1 MTLEQYEDM
10 LRMVDSVIELQ
21 PKWRRG
27 QTVFNLLVQ
36 LYPEDAEVIRGSSLD
51 MFYNDE
57 NIDEFK
63 KTLK

>member
-10 LRMVDSVIELQ
+10 LRMVKSVMELQ
-21 PKWRRG
+21 PTWRRG

-36 LYPEDAEVIRGSSLD
+36 LYPEEGEVVRGSSLD

-57 NIDEFK
+57 NINKFK
-63 KTLK
+63 ETLK

>member
-10 LRMVDSVIELQ
+10 LRVVDSVMELQ
-21 PKWRRG
+21 PEWRRG

-36 LYPEDAEVIRGSSLD
+36 LYPDDAEVVRGSSLD

-57 NIDEFK
+57 NIEKFK